1 MTVEQMLEVARRNF
15 CPAQFA
21 EKPVSDAELVK
32 AISVMAAGGDIFS
45 GVTVEALRDYMKGY
59 GILLSGNVGVGKT
72 YFFRSLNREILILD
86 CGVLMSWT
94 QSEVE
99 QFMLNYRERE
109 IVLDDLGSGGSKGRD
124 YGREYDALLV
134 ALNVR
139 DPARCRMRTH
149 FTTNLTNDE
158 LVEKFDA
165 RCVDRIYG
173 MARCFRLPDEE
184 SRRDAKA
191 FV

>member
-1 MTVEQMLEVARRNF
+1 MTVDQMLEVARRNF
-15 CPAQFA
+15 CPAQFT
-21 EKPVSDAELVK
+21 EKPVSDEELVK
-32 AISVMAAGGDIFS
+32 AISGMAAGGYIFS

-59 GILLSGNVGVGKT
+59 GILLSGKVGVGKT
-72 YFFRSLNREILILD
+72 YFFCSLNRDILILD

-94 QSEVE
+94 QCEVE
-99 QFMLNYRERE
+99 QFMTNYRDRE

-134 ALNVR
+134 ALNMR